1 MEIYNSLETP
11 ASKEFQE
18 LLNSQIS
25 KTKNLTEGNVI
36 EGKVTKI
43 TEKFIFLFIEGLK
56 SEPVIDVNEL
66 KSMGIL
72 ETLKL
77 GSKIS
82 VLLERIED
90 KNGDVLVSAS
100 KALKIK
106 GWGELVVAF
115 EKNEPIMGKITSK
128 CKGGV
133 IVEHIETGS
142 LMFCPG
148 SQISD
153 KPLKDISHLM
163 NEPQKFALIK
173 LDKIRGNA
181 CVSRRQIISSFK
193 KEDKAKIIEK
203 YKVGDVIKN
212 AVVKGYANFG
222 CFFDVNSELDILVHL
237 AEISYSRVNH
247 PEEVFNIGEKHDLL
261 VISVDKEK
269 QQVGCSIKQ
278 LSPDP
283 FEHISNYELN
293 KEYKARV
300 AKLMDFG
307 AFCELEPGLT
317 TLLHSSELSWTKKN
331 PSAKKIFRIGDEVSC
346 IITEIDKEKRRVSIS
361 HRLTQ
366 ENPYIK
372 LEKKHKVGSI
382 VEGVVSSAND
392 YAIYIKIEG
401 FDIDGFLH
409 ANDLTYNKN
418 TEDELKKYNK
428 GDKLK
433 VKILEIK
440 TDQQKVRVGL
450 KQKEDDPFNWFKDK
464 KINETITVK
473 VIQSD
478 SKGLLVK
485 PEGSKIE
492 LQIKKSQIAIN
503 AADARPSRFVGGERI
518 DAAISDLDMTKRKVL
533 LSIKLLEQLQNK
545 EAVSKFSSPLSG
557 KNLPFSSLSDKL
569 KYDKLSNFFFL
580 TRSVFDILYT

>member
-18 LLNSQIS
+18 LLNSQLS
-25 KTKNLTEGNVI
+25 KTKNLSEGKII

-56 SEPVIDVNEL
+56 SEPVIDINEL
-66 KSMGIL
+66 KSMGIMD
-72 ETLKL
+72 TIKI
-77 GSKIS
+77 GSKVS

-90 KNGDVLVSAS
+90 KNGDVVVSAT

-106 GWGELVVAF
+106 GWDQLVEAY
-115 EKNEPIMGKITSK
+115 EKNQPIMGKITSK

-133 IVEHIETGS
+133 IVEHVETGS

-193 KEDKAKIIEK
+193 KEDKAKIIDK
-203 YKVGDVIKN
+203 YKVGDIIKN
-212 AVVKGYANFG
+212 AIVKGYSSFG
-222 CFFDVNSELDILVHL
+222 CFFDVNSELDVLVHTSEL
-237 AEISYSRVNH
+237 SYSRVNH
-247 PEEVFNIGEKHDLL
+247 PEELLSIGEKHSLK
-261 VISVDKEK
+261 VITVDTEK

-293 KEYKARV
+293 KEYKV
-300 AKLMDFG
+300 KVVKLMEFG

-317 TLLHSSELSWTKKN
+317 TLLHSTEISWTKKN
-331 PSAKKIFRIGDEVSC
+331 PSAKKFFKIGDEISC
-346 IITEIDKEKRRVSIS
+346 IITEIDKLKRRVSIS

-372 LEKKHKVGSI
+372 LEKEHKVGSI
-382 VEGVVSSAND
+382 VEGVISSIND
-392 YAIYIKIEG
+392 YAIYIKIQG

-409 ANDLTYNKN
+409 ANDLTYEKN
-418 TEDELKKYNK
+418 QEEELKKYKK

-440 TDQQKVRVGL
+440 VDQQKVRVGL
-450 KQKEDDPFNWFKDK
+450 KQTENDPFEWFKNK
-464 KINETITVK
+464 KINETVTVK

-478 SKGLLVK
+478 SKALLVQ
-485 PEGSKIE
+485 PEGSKIK

-503 AADARPSRFVGGERI
+503 AADARTSRFVGGERI
-518 DAAISDLDMTKRKVL
+518 DAAISELDIAKRKVS
-533 LSIKLLEQLQNK
+533 LSIKLLEELQNK

-569 KYDKLSNFFFL
+569 KKTDKKKK
-580 TRSVFDILYT
+580 D